1 MILWKLFLISGRGS
15 QKSNYFILFIYSFYA
30 MNTCQDSFRKKNSF
44 ITSQKRLLNN
54 INIVENNKKMM
65 SKEIEKKTFTE
76 TFKVK
81 KNSFPSLTKT
91 KK

>member
-1 MILWKLFLISGRGS
+1 
-15 QKSNYFILFIYSFYA
+15 